1 MIIAVLADEQLK
13 EEFLKKNLSPQVEV
27 IWADSLRSL
36 GIVEAD
42 AYFDLLF
49 ENDPE
54 RVARLKDLLSAPVFV
69 NAVADTT
76 AQIGASFIRINAWP
90 TMLGREVIEYATDTP
105 DDAVKADAVFKEM
118 GWKGEWVPDTIGMVT
133 PRIVSMI
140 INEAW
145 YAFDEKISSK
155 EEIDRAMKLG
165 TNYPFGPFEW
175 GEKIGIESIR
185 KLLESLKRI
194 DKRYTIAPGLRRQ

>member
-1 MIIAVLADEQLK
+1 
-13 EEFLKKNLSPQVEV
+13 
-27 IWADSLRSL
+27 
-36 GIVEAD
+36 
-42 AYFDLLF
+42 
-49 ENDPE
+49 
-54 RVARLKDLLSAPVFV
+54 
-69 NAVADTT
+69 
-76 AQIGASFIRINAWP
+76 
-90 TMLGREVIEYATDTP
+90 
-105 DDAVKADAVFKEM
+105 
-118 GWKGEWVPDTIGMVT
+118 VPDTIGMVT

-175 GEKIGIESIR
+175 GEKIGIERIR
-185 KLLESLKRI
+185 KLLESLKRT